1 MLGEPLRSSSFP
13 FEPPPPPLPA
23 PLRRVKPAVEAMV
36 RGESV
41 VVELVEVVVWS

>member
-13 FEPPPPPLPA
+13 FELLPPVPPPP

-36 RGESV
+36 GRGAC
-41 VVELVEVVVWS
+41 EVVNK